1 MLNHAIG
8 KAFCPYPETCHHGP
22 LLHQGQ
28 FAIMSLC
35 GLCLQVQE
43 MPLTNFTHLVHL
55 AWNLTHLGLRLQLCD
70 CSPFKEPRM
79 IVNLA
84 WTSTHLGLRL
94 QLQLC
99 DCARNARL
107 SKKCLA
113 WNSTHISLLLQ
124 LQLCDCV
131 GFSCKSKKCLAWNP
145 PWSPFAM
152 QLCNCSPSKEPRMI
166 VNIARTS
173 THLGLLLQLQLCDC
187 IRTQRPLVKEVCW
200 CTHRETKGVVR
211 ARIVADD
218 DHHHHYYHHH
228 CYHNCPFYCHHHH
241 HPLSSKSP

>member
-1 MLNHAIG
+1 
-8 KAFCPYPETCHHGP
+8 
-22 LLHQGQ
+22 
-28 FAIMSLC
+28 
-35 GLCLQVQE
+35 

-113 WNSTHISLLLQ
+113 WNSTHIGLLLQ

-187 IRTQRPLVKEVCW
+187 IRTQRPLVKDVLVHASWDKRCCACKDCCW
-200 CTHRETKGVVR
+200 WWSSS
-211 ARIVADD
+211 
-218 DHHHHYYHHH
+218 
-228 CYHNCPFYCHHHH
+228 
-241 HPLSSKSP
+241 PLLPSLGQSRPTAGKA